1 MTPLPQTI
9 VQSHMLDIFCPLAED
24 IGNLADWAAVA
35 VALFGAIAVFQL
47 SRAANATARGVKRV
61 AEREARDRRAAAAR
75 EGRLLLIYLENEFR
89 QALTAFGTLATGLD
103 VVDHDSFIDSGYARA
118 QFLSEADGISLKL
131 SREMFHRLHVLV
143 DKDAHDIARVVSGL
157 SVLQQ
162 AAAETASIDL
172 SETMPGVDGA
182 SWNEFRRETLSERF
196 VLLRKGAAEMQV
208 ILIRLIQEA
217 VAAKVVAGAQH
228 HTLENN
234 ARGPSTAG

>member
-1 MTPLPQTI
+1 
-9 VQSHMLDIFCPLAED
+9 MLDIFCPLAED

-89 QALTAFGTLATGLD
+89 QALTAFGTLAMGLD
-103 VVDHDSFIDSGYARA
+103 VVDHDSFIDSGYART

-143 DKDAHDIARVVSGL
+143 DKESPLKNPLQAPSVIGDSGTALKDGHPIARI
-157 SVLQQ
+157 Q
-162 AAAETASIDL
+162 ARKNAIQRS
-172 SETMPGVDGA
+172 SQ
-182 SWNEFRRETLSERF
+182 RRL
-196 VLLRKGAAEMQV
+196 
-208 ILIRLIQEA
+208 
-217 VAAKVVAGAQH
+217 
-228 HTLENN
+228 
-234 ARGPSTAG
+234 